1 VTFGLPDVELLD
13 VSTPDGEATSERVDA
28 GRSPWLLI
36 VGAFALVAA
45 IVLSGRAGTTNEA
58 DGPGVSGAR
67 RSPADPA
74 TTVPH
79 PRSARGASEWPNAA
93 FSIVMTDKVS
103 GRIVV
108 VDPRGRAL
116 RLPTRSEGLVNPL
129 EVAVPEA
136 TDSALGGL
144 PTGRRPVAVLDRSI
158 VLVPSSTAGPPVEVW
173 GGGANLEVV
182 DDAGRFVAAS
192 ENRIATVDG
201 ECTDCALRISSS
213 EGQLV
218 QVIESFAGF
227 QPVSRGWFSPNGR
240 WIVIR
245 YAQEHRPY
253 DGVAIADLQRGT
265 VFPLRAVSGE
275 DALAMAWSSDSNLYL
290 LGARGVTEYDPQVGP
305 TRKIAVENWTE
316 PR

>member
-1 VTFGLPDVELLD
+1 MLVVLGVAIAVLVTGRGGTSATDDAHEAAPAA
-13 VSTPDGEATSERVDA
+13 STP
-28 GRSPWLLI
+28 
-36 VGAFALVAA
+36 AA
-45 IVLSGRAGTTNEA
+45 RAA
-58 DGPGVSGAR
+58 
-67 RSPADPA
+67 PAP
-74 TTVPH
+74 TTVP
-79 PRSARGASEWPNAA
+79 GASTNGTREWPNAA

-103 GRIVV
+103 GHIVV

-116 RLPTRSEGLVNPL
+116 RLPTRSEETINPL
-129 EVAVPEA
+129 DVAAPNLVAQE
-136 TDSALGGL
+136 LGGL
-144 PTGRRPVAVLDRSI
+144 PSGRRPVAVLDRSI
-158 VLVPSSTAGPPVEVW
+158 VLVPSSTAGPPVEIW
-173 GGGANLEVV
+173 GGGANLAVV
-182 DDAGRFVAAS
+182 DGAGRFVAAS

-201 ECTDCALRISSS
+201 ECTDCALRISSG

-240 WIVIR
+240 WLVIR

-253 DGVAIADLQRGT
+253 DGVAIADLERGT

-275 DALAMAWSSDSNLYL
+275 DALAMAWSLDSNLYL

>member
-1 VTFGLPDVELLD
+1 VSFVLPDVELLD
-13 VSTPDGEATSERVDA
+13 VSTPDGEATSERVDT
-28 GRSPWLLI
+28 GGSPWVLI
-36 VGAFALVAA
+36 VGAVALVAA
-45 IVLSGRAGTTNEA
+45 IVVSGRGGRPAEGEAAPTTTSA
-58 DGPGVSGAR
+58 PLAAPGPE
-67 RSPADPA
+67 P
-74 TTVPH
+74 
-79 PRSARGASEWPNAA
+79 SAVRGDEEWPNAA
-93 FSIVMTDKVS
+93 FSVVMTDEVS
-103 GRIVV
+103 GHIVV

-116 RLPTRSEGLVNPL
+116 RLATRSEEAINPL
-129 EVAVPEA
+129 AVATPNVVAPE
-136 TDSALGGL
+136 LGGL
-144 PTGRRPVAVLDRSI
+144 PSGRRPVAVLDRSI
-158 VLVPSSTAGPPVEVW
+158 VLVPSSSAGPPVEVW
-173 GGGANLEVV
+173 GGGTRLEVV

-192 ENRIATVDG
+192 ESRIATVEG

-213 EGQLV
+213 QGQLV

-290 LGARGVTEYDPQVGP
+290 LGARGVTEYNPELGP
-305 TRKIAVENWTE
+305 TRRIAVENWTE

>member
-1 VTFGLPDVELLD
+1 MTFGLPDVELLD

-45 IVLSGRAGTTNEA
+45 II
-58 DGPGVSGAR
+58 VSGKGGTHANDEASVPAPTSAPS
-67 RSPADPA
+67 SPPA
-74 TTVPH
+74 TE
-79 PRSARGASEWPNAA
+79 PRPVRADTSWPNAA

-136 TDSALGGL
+136 VDSALGGL

-316 PR
+316 SR

>member
-13 VSTPDGEATSERVDA
+13 VSMPDGDATTQRVDA
-28 GRSPWLLI
+28 GGSPWVLI
-36 VGAFALVAA
+36 VGAVALVAA
-45 IVLSGRAGTTNEA
+45 IIVSGRAGIPAEEEAAPPTTSA
-58 DGPGVSGAR
+58 PL
-67 RSPADPA
+67 PA
-74 TTVPH
+74 T
-79 PRSARGASEWPNAA
+79 AREPSLVRGDENWPNAA

-103 GRIVV
+103 GHIVV

-116 RLPTRSEGLVNPL
+116 RLATRSEGTINPL
-129 EVAVPEA
+129 ESAAPNIVAPE
-136 TDSALGGL
+136 LGGL
-144 PTGRRPVAVLDRSI
+144 PSGRRPVAVLDRSI
-158 VLVPSSTAGPPVEVW
+158 VLVPASTSGPPVEVW
-173 GGGANLEVV
+173 GGGTNLEVV
-182 DDAGRFVAAS
+182 DNDGRFVAAS
-192 ENRIATVDG
+192 ENRIATVEG

-227 QPVSRGWFSPNGR
+227 QPVSRGSFSPNGR
-240 WIVIR
+240 WLVIR

-253 DGVAIADLQRGT
+253 DGVAIADLERST

-290 LGARGVTEYDPQVGP
+290 LGARGVTEYDPQIGP

>member
-1 VTFGLPDVELLD
+1 MTFVLPDVELLD
-13 VSTPDGEATSERVDA
+13 LSTPDGEATSERVDA
-28 GRSPWLLI
+28 GGSPWMLI
-36 VGAFALVAA
+36 VGAVALVAA
-45 IVLSGRAGTTNEA
+45 IVVSGRGGRPAEEEAAPPTTSA
-58 DGPGVSGAR
+58 PLAAPGPE
-67 RSPADPA
+67 P
-74 TTVPH
+74 
-79 PRSARGASEWPNAA
+79 SAVRGDEEWPNAA
-93 FSIVMTDKVS
+93 FSVVMTDKVS
-103 GRIVV
+103 GHIVV

-116 RLPTRSEGLVNPL
+116 RLPTRSEGTINPL
-129 EVAVPEA
+129 DVPPNLIAPE
-136 TDSALGGL
+136 LGGL
-144 PTGRRPVAVLDRSI
+144 PSGRRPVAVLDRSI

-173 GGGANLEVV
+173 GGGTHLEVV

-192 ENRIATVDG
+192 ENRIATVEG
-201 ECTDCALRISSS
+201 ECTDCALRITSS

-218 QVIESFAGF
+218 QVIEAFAGF

-253 DGVAIADLQRGT
+253 DGVAIADLERGT
-265 VFPLRAVSGE
+265 VFPLQGVSGE

-290 LGARGVTEYDPQVGP
+290 LGARGVTEYDPQIGP